1 MLESPQQQVPS
12 QNLCRLVWTWL
23 DLLLFQLLGL
33 EVAQASFDPSTVRN
47 SVQIGAWLGICTSAW
62 SCQRRNVF
70 HEILKHLS
78 ISRDGTWSNY
88 PLIWNLVRRGGLCM
102 PHASSFEHG
111 KCNVTQLC
119 KAQGEPQCVL
129 WSEAFAFHRL
139 CVPRRAVSPSRRKLS
154 AIRKLMVSLKS
165 RLIMPWIQQSSYTH
179 APFFVQLIVSF
190 IDVIQTTDHGLV
202 FAFVDH
208 I

>member
-1 MLESPQQQVPS
+1 
-12 QNLCRLVWTWL
+12 
-23 DLLLFQLLGL
+23 
-33 EVAQASFDPSTVRN
+33 
-47 SVQIGAWLGICTSAW
+47 
-62 SCQRRNVF
+62 
-70 HEILKHLS
+70 
-78 ISRDGTWSNY
+78 
-88 PLIWNLVRRGGLCM
+88 M
-102 PHASSFEHG
+102 PHASRFEHG
-111 KCNVTQLC
+111 KRNVTQLC

-154 AIRKLMVSLKS
+154 AIRKLMVSLKN

-179 APFFVQLIVSF
+179 APGFVQLIVSF

-202 FAFVDH
+202 FVFVDH